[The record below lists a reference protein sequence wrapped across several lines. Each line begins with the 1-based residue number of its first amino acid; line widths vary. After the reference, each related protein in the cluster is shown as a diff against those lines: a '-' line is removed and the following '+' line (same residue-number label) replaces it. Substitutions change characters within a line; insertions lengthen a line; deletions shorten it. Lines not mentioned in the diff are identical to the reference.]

1 MCKSNWTLTKRS
13 GQANRHDRMLY
24 IINMPVHFPE
34 GNKIYKMEQVTIGLI
49 VKFHDLNCCLTSEN
63 HAKSNLD
70 F

>member
-1 MCKSNWTLTKRS
+1 MIEC
-13 GQANRHDRMLY
+13 
-24 IINMPVHFPE
+24 MPVHFPE